1 MRPSTRTGQSPPAA
15 GYGRFVGRV
24 GALALFLGVGTAL
37 GMPAASAEG
46 DDSSRSGPASRSA
59 TSPSA
64 SSSPH

>member
-1 MRPSTRTGQSPPAA
+1 MRPSTRTGQSPSAA

-46 DDSSRSGPASRSA
+46 DDSSRS
-59 TSPSA
+59 
-64 SSSPH
+64 